1 MRLPH
6 AAPAAIRPLAVLA
19 LLAVL
24 APARPAWAD
33 SPAEQLAGLFVQGCV
48 AHAGSLSGLRQ
59 WAAAKGLKSVPAQAA
74 PAFLNKEAGIAY
86 DASDPGGKFVL
97 ISADGGG
104 CAAIAQHA
112 DRAVLAST
120 LAQFLARADLTLTQ
134 ISEEDDHLAPG
145 VRHRVYR
152 LRVAGRDWQIV
163 MSTTRDSG
171 QAMLSL
177 VLP

>member
-6 AAPAAIRPLAVLA
+6 AAPAAFR

-24 APARPAWAD
+24 AALAPAVPARAD

-48 AHAGSLSGLRQ
+48 AHAGSISGLRQ

-74 PAFLNKEAGIAY
+74 PAFLNKMPGIAY
-86 DASDPGGKFVL
+86 DASDPGGRFVL
-97 ISADGGG
+97 ISDDGGG

-112 DRAVLAST
+112 DRAVLASN
-120 LAQFLARADLTLTQ
+120 LEQFLARAGLPLSQ
-134 ISEEDDHLAPG
+134 ISEEDDHFAPG

-152 LRVAGRDWQIV
+152 LHQAGRDWQIV

>member
-6 AAPAAIRPLAVLA
+6 AAPAAFR

-24 APARPAWAD
+24 AVLAVMAPATRARAD

-48 AHAGSLSGLRQ
+48 AHAGSISGLRQ

-74 PAFLNKEAGIAY
+74 PAFLNKQPGIAY

-97 ISADGGG
+97 ISDDGGG

-112 DRAVLAST
+112 DRAVLAAT
-120 LAQFLARADLTLTQ
+120 LSQFLARAGLPLVQ
-134 ISEEDDHLAPG
+134 ISEEDDPLAPG
-145 VRHRVYR
+145 VRH
-152 LRVAGRDWQIV
+152 
-163 MSTTRDSG
+163 
-171 QAMLSL
+171 
-177 VLP
+177 